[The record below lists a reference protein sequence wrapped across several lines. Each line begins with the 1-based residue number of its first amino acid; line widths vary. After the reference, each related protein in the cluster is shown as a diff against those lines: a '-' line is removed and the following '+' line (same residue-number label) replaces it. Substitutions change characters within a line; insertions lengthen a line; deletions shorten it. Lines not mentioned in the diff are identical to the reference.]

1 MNKSIATA
9 FSVAI
14 ALLLLAAPACFG
26 ASKVTYATAELDVSG
41 KNNVDA
47 IVAQFVEDTETAT
60 PVEPE
65 RMMFLVDGEAVE
77 RLDDVL
83 PRSDRVE
90 VMSDG
95 TYIIINVVMQPE
107 AEVD

>member
-1 MNKSIATA
+1 MTRIHAS
-9 FSVAI
+9 
-14 ALLLLAAPACFG
+14 LLLLVLSAIGLAADTVAY
-26 ASKVTYATAELDVSG
+26 STAELQVSG
-41 KNNVDA
+41 TTNVDA
-47 IVAQFVEDTETAT
+47 VVAQFVEETETTT

-65 RMMFLVDGEAVE
+65 RMMFLVDGQLVE
-77 RLDDVL
+77 RINDYL

>member
-1 MNKSIATA
+1 VTRIQAS
-9 FSVAI
+9 
-14 ALLLLAAPACFG
+14 LLLLVLSAIGLAAD
-26 ASKVTYATAELDVSG
+26 KVAYSTAELQVSG
-41 KNNVDA
+41 TTNADA
-47 IVAQFVEDTETAT
+47 VVAQFVEETETTT
-60 PVEPE
+60 PVARE
-65 RMMFLVDGEAVE
+65 RMMFLVDGQLVE
-77 RLDDVL
+77 RIDDYL

>member
-1 MNKSIATA
+1 MTRFFAPLVLLVLSM
-9 FSVAI
+9 VAV
-14 ALLLLAAPACFG
+14 AAD
-26 ASKVTYATAELDVSG
+26 KVVYSTAELQVSG
-41 KNNVDA
+41 KNDVDA
-47 IVAQFVEDTETAT
+47 IVAQFVEDTEATT

-77 RLDDVL
+77 RLDDYL

-95 TYIIINVVMQPE
+95 TYIIINVVMQAE